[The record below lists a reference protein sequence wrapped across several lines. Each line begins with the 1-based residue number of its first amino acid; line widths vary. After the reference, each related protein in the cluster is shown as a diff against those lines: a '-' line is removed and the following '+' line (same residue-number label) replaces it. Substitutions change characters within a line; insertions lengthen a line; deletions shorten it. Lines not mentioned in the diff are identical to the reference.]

1 MEKLKKI
8 VTITLNPAIDTM
20 YKMASFELNKG
31 HRVETPIR
39 TAGGKGLNVARVVRC
54 LNEDVLATG
63 FVGGTNG
70 EFIRNEIRKMGIED
84 SFVIIE
90 GETRVCLAFNDDKGN
105 QTELM
110 EYGPTIL
117 ESEQKR
123 FLNEL
128 PKILEVAS
136 ILVISGSL
144 PRGVTPELY
153 KVMIEKAMNIGVKV
167 LLDTSG
173 TTLKESL
180 YAQPFMIKPNRNELE
195 QLLGTPIKNDEQIW
209 SAVKNVSGQYGIPL
223 VIVSDGAN
231 GCFVSYYGK
240 LYKVSSAKVPVVN
253 PVGSG
258 DSFVA
263 GISVGLHRSFP
274 IEETLALASACG
286 AANAS
291 EFMTGLVNPV
301 KVAALMK
308 QIKVQCV
315 G

>member
-20 YKMASFELNKG
+20 YRMASFEINKG
-31 HRVETPIR
+31 HRVEAPIR
-39 TAGGKGLNVARVVRC
+39 TAGGKGLNVSRVARC

-84 SFVIIE
+84 GFVAIE
-90 GETRVCLAFNDDKGN
+90 GETRVCLAFNDDNGN

-110 EYGPTIL
+110 EYGPTIS
-117 ESEQKR
+117 ESEQKK
-123 FLNEL
+123 FLEDL
-128 PKILEVAS
+128 PEILEAADT
-136 ILVISGSL
+136 LVISGSL
-144 PRGVTPELY
+144 PRGVTPDLY
-153 KVMIEKAMNIGVKV
+153 KVILQKAAEKGVKA

-173 TTLKESL
+173 TALKESL
-180 YAQPFMIKPNRNELE
+180 EAQPFMIKPNRDELE
-195 QLLGTPIKNDEQIW
+195 QWLGVPIKNDEQIW
-209 SAVKNVSGQYGIPL
+209 DAVRNAASRYGIPL

-231 GCFVSYYGK
+231 GCFVSYSGK
-240 LYKVSSAKVPVVN
+240 LYKVSSVKVPVVN

-263 GISVGLHRSFP
+263 GIAVGLHRGHS

-291 EFMTGLVNPV
+291 EAMTGFVNPD
-301 KVAALMK
+301 KVTEMMK
-308 QIKVQCV
+308 QVDIQLI